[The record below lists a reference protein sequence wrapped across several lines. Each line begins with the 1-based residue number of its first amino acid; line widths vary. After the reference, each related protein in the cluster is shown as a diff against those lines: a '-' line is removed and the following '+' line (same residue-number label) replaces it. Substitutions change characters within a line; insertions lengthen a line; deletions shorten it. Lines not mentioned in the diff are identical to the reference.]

1 MTDQTKGLTCPSC
14 ASAVPVP
21 DGARIVTCPACQQ
34 KSLVQGERGV
44 RRWQVRRKTDR
55 TQAIETVTQ
64 FFGGMNKAIGLKQQA
79 EIKEVFLV
87 YLPFWRVDAYVAGW
101 RLGREKSGDKSTRP
115 VEAEVLEEMQWADA
129 AADVSEFG
137 VQRIAMPHTGLEPF
151 NQDVLSREGMVFEPS
166 ESWTDAAAEASD
178 HFTYRAR
185 SKKSLTQTYYEKFH
199 VLRERLSIVYYPL
212 WVVRYQ
218 YRKRNYQVAVDG
230 LQNKVLY
237 GKAPGNILYRAA
249 MLVGGMSLG
258 NLLLVHGTAF
268 AFQALAVMDSHD
280 SDNLWFLFIPT
291 IVGIVAMAGGYRA
304 FRYGEEVEQIDQ
316 SAKKAATTKQA
327 TDTVSSLLNS
337 GGDMLSEVTRLLK

>member
-1 MTDQTKGLTCPSC
+1 MTDQSKGLTCPSC

-44 RRWQVRRKTDR
+44 RRWQVRRKIDR
-55 TQAIETVTQ
+55 AQAVETVTQ
-64 FFGGMNKAIGLKQQA
+64 FFGGLNKAIGLKQQA
-79 EIKEVFLV
+79 QIQEVFLA

-137 VQRIAMPHTGLEPF
+137 VQRIAMPHTGFEPF

-166 ESWTDAAAEASD
+166 ESWTDAAAEATD
-178 HFTYRAR
+178 HFTHRAR

-212 WVVRYQ
+212 WVVRYH
-218 YRKRNYQVAVDG
+218 YRQRNYQVVVDG
-230 LQNKVLY
+230 VQNKVLY

-249 MLVGGMSLG
+249 ALVGGMSIG
-258 NLLLVHGTAF
+258 NLLVVHGTAF
-268 AFQALAVMDSHD
+268 AFQVLAYMDSGD
-280 SDNLWFLFIPT
+280 DDAWAILFIPT
-291 IVGIVAMAGGYRA
+291 IVGIVSMIGGYRA
-304 FRYGEEVEQIDQ
+304 FRYGEEVEHIDQ
-316 SAKKAATTKQA
+316 SARKAATTKQA
-327 TDTVSSLLNS
+327 ADTISSLLNS
-337 GGDMLSEVTRLLK
+337 GGDMLGEMTRLLK

>member
-1 MTDQTKGLTCPSC
+1 MTDQTRGLTCPSC

-44 RRWQVRRKTDR
+44 RRWQVRRKIDR
-55 TQAIETVTQ
+55 TQAVETVTQ
-64 FFGGMNKAIGLKQQA
+64 FFSGMNKAIGLKQQA
-79 EIKEVFLV
+79 EIKEVFLA

-166 ESWTDAAAEASD
+166 ESWTDAAAEATD

-185 SKKSLTQTYYEKFH
+185 SKKSLTQTHYEKFH

-212 WVVRYQ
+212 WVVRYH
-218 YRKRNYQVAVDG
+218 YRKRNYQVVVDG
-230 LQNKVLY
+230 VQNKVLY

-249 MLVGGMSLG
+249 ALVGGMSIG

-268 AFQALAVMDSHD
+268 AFQALALMDS
-280 SDNLWFLFIPT
+280 SDNDAWFILFVPT
-291 IVGIVAMAGGYRA
+291 LIGLAAMAGGYRA

-316 SAKKAATTKQA
+316 SAKKAASTKEA
-327 TDTVSSLLNS
+327 AGILNSVLGS